1 MNHWPT
7 KLALTAP
14 CLLLLSGAAAPPVGS
29 VTVTIEGL
37 RSNRGLLQA
46 CLTADPATFPDCA
59 HDPHAHRL
67 TVIAHEGETIEFQ
80 GVTPGRY
87 AIALLHDENGNGRV
101 DKVLMMPKEGFG
113 FSRDAAVRF
122 GPPRFSAAAFEIGTA
137 ALKTTIRMRY
147 LL

>member
-1 MNHWPT
+1 M
-7 KLALTAP
+7 KRALAALLALPA
-14 CLLLLSGAAAPPVGS
+14 LSGATVAGTGS
-29 VTVTIEGL
+29 VVVTIEGL
-37 RSNRGLLQA
+37 RSNRGLVQA

-59 HDPHAHRL
+59 RDPHAHRL
-67 TVIAHEGETIEFQ
+67 TVSAIEGETIAFQ
-80 GVTPGRY
+80 GVAPGRY

-122 GPPRFSAAAFEIGTA
+122 GPPRFAAAAFEIGA
-137 ALKTTIRMRY
+137 AAMKTTIRMRY

>member
-1 MNHWPT
+1 M
-7 KLALTAP
+7 KRAILALPA
-14 CLLLLSGAAAPPVGS
+14 LLLLSGANVPDSGS

-37 RSNRGLLQA
+37 RSNRGLVQA

-59 HDPHAHRL
+59 RDPHAHRL
-67 TVIAHEGETIEFQ
+67 TVSAHEGETIAFQ
-80 GVTPGRY
+80 GVAPGRY
-87 AIALLHDENGNGRV
+87 AIALLHDENSNGRV

-122 GPPRFSAAAFEIGTA
+122 GPPRFSAAAFEIGA
-137 ALKTTIRMRY
+137 AAMKTTIRMRY